1 MESSRPSDSA
11 SPTGSTRPTWT
22 PTWRAGTPEPAEV
35 LRYGTVSFLS
45 DYGLTDEFV
54 GVVKSVVLSIA
65 PGARIV
71 DITHGIARY
80 DVRGGGLTLARAA
93 QYLNPGVV
101 LAVVDPTVGTDRRP
115 IAVEVG
121 DGSSVLV
128 GPDNGLL
135 APAVSLVGGA
145 TRAVELRDERYRLG
159 GGAGAFDGRGGTFDG
174 RDVFGPA
181 AGHLAAGVPITGL
194 GPLVDPA
201 SLVPGIVANAAIHPD
216 RVEAEVLWID
226 HYGNAQLN
234 VDPDDLAHL
243 GDPLVARTADD
254 VRTVCRAATYA
265 AIGPGETGAVVDS
278 YGLVSLA
285 QNRRDCAGE
294 LRLEPGSAVTFSRAG
309 AAVAAGGAAEAAA
322 GASPRRA
329 DTVTADTVT
338 VRLGGRTGGNP

>member
-1 MESSRPSDSA
+1 MAIFRRSGSA

-22 PTWRAGTPEPAEV
+22 PTWPAGTPEPAEV
-35 LRYGTVSFLS
+35 LRYGTVSFLT
-45 DYGLTDEFV
+45 DYGLADEFV

-65 PGARIV
+65 PGVRIV
-71 DITHGIARY
+71 DITHEVDRY
-80 DVRGGGLTLARAA
+80 DIRGGGLTLARAA

-121 DGSSVLV
+121 EGSSVLV

-159 GGAGAFDGRGGTFDG
+159 GAANTFDG

-181 AGHLAAGVPITGL
+181 AGHLAAGVPITEL

-201 SLVPGIVANAAIHPD
+201 SLVPGIVANAAIHPG

-243 GDPLVARTADD
+243 GDPLV
-254 VRTVCRAATYA
+254 VRAGDEVRAVSRAATFA
-265 AIGPGETGAVVDS
+265 AIGSGEVGAVVDS
-278 YGLVSLA
+278 YGLIALA
-285 QNRRDCAGE
+285 QNRRDCAAE
-294 LRLEPGSAVTFSRAG
+294 LSLQPGSAVTISRADDDE
-309 AAVAAGGAAEAAA
+309 AIEGGAD
-322 GASPRRA
+322 ASSRRA
-329 DTVTADTVT
+329 GTVT
-338 VRLGGRTGGNP
+338 VRLGSRTGGNP

>member
-1 MESSRPSDSA
+1 MESSRPSNSA

-101 LAVVDPTVGTDRRP
+101 LAVVDHTVGTDRRP

-159 GGAGAFDGRGGTFDG
+159 GGANTFDG

-181 AGHLAAGVPITGL
+181 AGHLAAGVPITDL

-234 VDPDDLAHL
+234 IDPDDLAHL
-243 GDPLVARTADD
+243 GDPLVVRTADD

-265 AIGPGETGAVVDS
+265 AIGPGETGVVVDS

-294 LRLEPGSAVTFSRAG
+294 LCLEPGSAVTFSRAG
-309 AAVAAGGAAEAAA
+309 DVVAAGGAAEAAA

-329 DTVTADTVT
+329 DTVTVH
-338 VRLGGRTGGNP
+338 LGGRTGGNP